1 VCERTH
7 LSLHNTAQWDLSLSL
22 SLGGGWAHKEVNRM
36 LHNEVCW
43 DLTLGVIRI
52 LTS

>member
-1 VCERTH
+1 MSALTSPFTTPH
-7 LSLHNTAQWDLSLSL
+7 SGISLSL

-43 DLTLGVIRI
+43 DLTLGAIPI